1 MYEDEPSSSG
11 TFRSPGFR
19 VELAPVVARVP
30 AVHVEQNRNY
40 VDKRSEC
47 QEDMACTRES
57 LEAPGSW
64 LLRGQLA
71 AADTATRPIA

>member
-30 AVHVEQNRNY
+30 ALHVEQNRNY
-40 VDKRSEC
+40 VDRQWEAVR
-47 QEDMACTRES
+47 MTWLARVTRER
-57 LEAPGSW
+57 LR
-64 LLRGQLA
+64 LLRDQLA
-71 AADTATRPIA
+71 AADTATLPIAS